1 MAERKTKVNKRWK
14 MLIESVKGGDVV
26 VAIFGPTGCGK
37 STYKD
42 HLAQRGWRHIKSY
55 TTRPPRAFEESEY
68 HFVSPK
74 EYNDLFARGHLTN
87 TNRYDGHQYGTNIN
101 DFMQPGKAVIITD
114 ASSIAKLNRFAEQN
128 GKNMKFMHCMI
139 DDVEEFEKRHTDR
152 GTPERIKMMK
162 REMEEQS
169 LRKSLVIPNIREKMY
184 LVYDLEDLQE
194 FIEEIENE

>member
-1 MAERKTKVNKRWK
+1 MNKRWK
-14 MLIESVKGGDVV
+14 MLVESTKNSDVV

-42 HLAQRGWRHIKSY
+42 HLTQRGWRHIKSY
-55 TTRPPRAFEESEY
+55 TTRPPRLGEKSEY
-68 HFVSPK
+68 HFTSPR
-74 EYNDLFARGHLTN
+74 EYNDMFARGLLTN

-101 DFMQPGKAVIITD
+101 DFMQPGRAVIITD
-114 ASSIAKLNRFAEQN
+114 VSNVGKLHRFAEQN
-128 GKNMKFMHCMI
+128 SKNMKFMHCMI

-152 GTPERIKMMK
+152 GTPERIEMMK
-162 REMEEQS
+162 REMEEQAFQ
-169 LRKSLVIPNIREKMY
+169 KSLVIPNIREKMY

>member
-1 MAERKTKVNKRWK
+1 MNKRWK
-14 MLIESVKGGDVV
+14 MLVESAKNSDVI

-37 STYKD
+37 STYKNYMVK
-42 HLAQRGWRHIKSY
+42 HGWRHIKSY
-55 TTRPPRAFEESEY
+55 TTRPARPGEKNEY

-101 DFMQPGKAVIITD
+101 DFAQPGKAVIITD
-114 ASSIAKLNRFAEQN
+114 ASSVGKLNRFAEQN
-128 GKNMKFMHCMI
+128 SRDMRFMHCMV
-139 DDVEEFEKRHTDR
+139 DDVEEFAKRHTER
-152 GTPERIKMMK
+152 GTPERIEMMK

-169 LRKSLVIPNIREKMY
+169 FRKSLVIPDVREKMY